1 MLLGIAIF
9 VVALGV
15 IFRKQLKA
23 LFVKEKAA
31 VVITTPPAVT
41 PAVTPAA
48 PASGGDT
55 GVNPPKQAE

>member
-1 MLLGIAIF
+1 MLLGFAIF

-31 VVITTPPAVT
+31 VVITTPPSVT
-41 PAVTPAA
+41 PTPAA
-48 PASGGDT
+48 PSSGGDT
-55 GVNPPKQAE
+55 GVNPPKQAQ